1 MRASLG
7 LPELARFL
15 VLEFGKRR
23 GNVTKW
29 ALILAIAIVIVGCR
43 DARNAQRAGDAK
55 SADAAPANVELSG
68 GKWFNGREFAPKTLY
83 SVGGILTSN
92 RPGHVGSAV
101 DLTGKFVVP
110 PFADAHVHNLNEDS
124 SIDEDVRTNLADGV
138 FYAMEQ
144 DPAIEVSPV
153 VRSRVNNPASVDVVY
168 TEGLVT
174 PSWGVM
180 PDMYVMLAKMGRFG
194 DRKNLTELDQREI
207 FLINDKADLA
217 KKWPALAKK
226 NRDFIKV
233 IVAFSEQEEKRK
245 RNPHYGAKPPEYS
258 AKPGIDP
265 QVLGELVKR
274 AHAAGL
280 RVSAHIETAADFR
293 LAVDSGVDIV
303 AHLPASWQIGA
314 KTGFTDGRLNHW
326 ELTDDDVRAAAGK
339 KVTVITTAFKEA
351 SDPYAAKY
359 RSVYRHNVA
368 LLVKYRVNLVIGTDS
383 RGSVPEEI
391 LYLKSLDVLDNRVL
405 LEMATRATPQ
415 AIFPKRKIGELRDG
429 YEASFLALDRNPVE
443 NLENI
448 KSIFR
453 RFKQGHPI
461 SVETPNSGALK

>member
-1 MRASLG
+1 VS
-7 LPELARFL
+7 
-15 VLEFGKRR
+15 
-23 GNVTKW
+23 KW
-29 ALILAIAIVIVGCR
+29 ALTLAMAIVIVGCQ
-43 DARNAQRAGDAK
+43 DARNERRPGDAK
-55 SADAAPANVELSG
+55 SADVAQASVELSG
-68 GKWFNGREFAPKTLY
+68 GKWFDGREFVPKTFY
-83 SVGGILTSN
+83 SLDGILTSN

-101 DLTGKFVVP
+101 DLTGKFVIP

-124 SIDEDVRTNLADGV
+124 SIDEDVRTDLADGV

-144 DPAIEVSPV
+144 DPAIEVSSV
-153 VRSRVNNPASVDVVY
+153 VYGRVNKPASVDVVY

-180 PDMYVMLAKMGRFG
+180 PDMYAMLAKMGRFG
-194 DRKNLTELDQREI
+194 DRKKLTELDQREI
-207 FLINDKADLA
+207 FLINDEADLE
-217 KKWPALAKK
+217 KKWPALARK
-226 NRDFIKV
+226 NHDFIKV

-245 RNPHYGAKPPEYS
+245 RNLHYGAKPPEYS

-293 LAVDSGVDIV
+293 LALDSGVDIV

-326 ELTDDDVRAAAGK
+326 ELTDDNARAAADK

-351 SDPYAAKY
+351 SDPHAAEY
-359 RSVYRHNVA
+359 RSVYQHNIN
-368 LLVKYRVNLVIGTDS
+368 LLVKYGVNLVIGTDS
-383 RGSVPEEI
+383 RGSVPEEV
-391 LYLKSLDVLDNRVL
+391 LYLKSLDVLDNRAL
-405 LEMATRATPQ
+405 LEVSTRATPQ

-448 KSIFR
+448 KGIFT

-461 SVETPNSGALK
+461 SVEPPNSGALK

>member
-1 MRASLG
+1 ML
-7 LPELARFL
+7 EL
-15 VLEFGKRR
+15 GKRW
-23 GNVTKW
+23 GDVSKW
-29 ALILAIAIVIVGCR
+29 ALTSAIAIVIVGCR
-43 DARNAQRAGDAK
+43 DARNAHRPSDAK
-55 SADAAPANVELSG
+55 SADAARAIIELSG
-68 GKWFNGREFAPKTLY
+68 GNWFDGRGFAPKTFY
-83 SVGGILTSN
+83 SVDGILTSN
-92 RPGHVGSAV
+92 RPGHVDSAV

-124 SIDEDVRTNLADGV
+124 SIDEDVRTDLAEGV

-144 DPAIEVSPV
+144 DPAIEVSPLV
-153 VRSRVNNPASVDVVY
+153 HSRVNNPASVDVVY

-174 PSWGVM
+174 PTWGVM
-180 PDMYVMLAKMGRFG
+180 PDMYMMLAKMGRFG
-194 DRKNLTELDQREI
+194 DRRNLTELDQREI
-207 FLINDKADLA
+207 FLINDETDLE

-226 NRDFIKV
+226 NHDFIKV

-245 RNPHYGAKPPEYS
+245 RNPHYDAKPPEYS

-293 LAVDSGVDIV
+293 LAVDMGVEIV
-303 AHLPASWQIGA
+303 AHFPASWQIGA
-314 KTGFTDGRLNHW
+314 KTGFTDGRMNHW
-326 ELTDDDVRAAAGK
+326 ELTDDDARAAADK

-351 SDPYAAKY
+351 SDPDAAKY
-359 RSVYRHNVA
+359 RSVYQHNIN
-368 LLVKYRVNLVIGTDS
+368 LLAKYGVNLVIGTDS
-383 RGSVPEEI
+383 RGSVPEEV
-391 LYLKSLDVLDNRVL
+391 LYLKSLDVLDNRAL

-415 AIFPKRKIGELRDG
+415 AIFRKRKIGELRDG

-448 KSIFR
+448 KSIFA

-461 SVETPNSGALK
+461 SVETSSSGALK

>member
-1 MRASLG
+1 VS
-7 LPELARFL
+7 
-15 VLEFGKRR
+15 
-23 GNVTKW
+23 KW
-29 ALILAIAIVIVGCR
+29 TLILAIAIVVVGCR
-43 DARNAQRAGDAK
+43 DAGNGQRPGDAK
-55 SADAAPANVELSG
+55 PADSAQAITELSG
-68 GKWFNGREFAPKTLY
+68 GKWFDGRQFVPKKFY

-92 RPGHVGSAV
+92 RPSHVDSAV

-124 SIDEDVRTNLADGV
+124 SIDEDVRTDLADGV

-144 DPAIEVSPV
+144 DPAIEVSTLV
-153 VRSRVNNPASVDVVY
+153 HGRVNNPASVDVVY

-180 PDMYVMLAKMGRFG
+180 PDMYTMLAKMGRFG
-194 DRKNLTELDQREI
+194 DRKNLAELDQREI
-207 FLINDKADLA
+207 FLMNDEADLE

-226 NRDFIKV
+226 NHDFIKV

-258 AKPGIDP
+258 GKPGIDP
-265 QVLGELVKR
+265 QILGELVKR

-280 RVSAHIETAADFR
+280 KVSAHIETAADFR
-293 LAVDSGVDIV
+293 LSVESRVDII

-326 ELTDDDVRAAAGK
+326 ELTDDDARAAADK
-339 KVTVITTAFKEA
+339 KLTVITTTFKETT
-351 SDPYAAKY
+351 DPDAAKY
-359 RSVYRHNVA
+359 REVYRHNIA
-368 LLVKYRVNLVIGTDS
+368 LLVKNGVNLVVGTDS
-383 RGSVPEEI
+383 RGSVPDEV
-391 LYLKSLDVLDNRVL
+391 LYLKSLDVLDNRAL

-429 YEASFLALDRNPVE
+429 YEASFLALGRNPAE
-443 NLENI
+443 DLENI
-448 KSIFR
+448 KSISI

-461 SVETPNSGALK
+461 TVPANSPSATDH